1 MENSFPQ
8 LLGQLDF
15 KLKESAS
22 IQKFYRANI
31 NINSRVLDAI
41 VVGGGVVVVV
51 ASEQGFGFLLNGGFL
66 LSTPLAVSF

>member
-1 MENSFPQ
+1 MENSFPE

-22 IQKFYRANI
+22 IQKFYKANI
-31 NINSRVLDAI
+31 NINSRVLDAF
-41 VVGGGVVVVV
+41 VVGGGGVVV

-66 LSTPLAVSF
+66 PSTPQAV